1 MSGAQRRC
9 TSAEPATRQTGWV
22 TIVGAGFGLLFGY
35 GIGVIAPAL
44 APLSSEFSLTLTQ
57 RSVVVVAA
65 LVAAFVS
72 APNAGMIADRLGR
85 RTSLIA
91 IGIAYIIGS
100 LLSAMATGFAL
111 LVAGRFLIGL
121 CLGASSFVAP
131 MYLAEVS
138 PPGRRGALVT
148 VNQLMIT
155 FGIFLG
161 ALLGFLL
168 TTTGHW
174 RVLLGLAALPA
185 IGLTLAMTTLPESPR
200 WLFARGRDAEA
211 DRKVQ
216 ELSLMMEERQEAA
229 QVHLQWREVLRP
241 GNRRL
246 VTLGVILAVAVHLTG
261 LDMAV
266 YFAPTIL
273 RESGFGQAGAT
284 LGGTW
289 VAGANLLM
297 TVVTILVIDRVGR
310 RPLFIGG
317 VALMAVSA
325 TLLGMLYRFGTQNS
339 GWVVVAL
346 AVFIA
351 AAAVGP
357 AGVFWTYVAELY
369 PQRLRS
375 VALSATTAGHWAAD
389 ALVAA
394 SFLPLVAA
402 TSLALTFWVYAAISV
417 AVVLFCYR
425 AMPETRGQPLGQT
438 RC

>member
-1 MSGAQRRC
+1 M
-9 TSAEPATRQTGWV
+9 
-22 TIVGAGFGLLFGY
+22 TIVGAGYGLLFGY
-35 GIGVIAPAL
+35 GVGVIASAL
-44 APLSSEFSLTLTQ
+44 APLSSEFSLTVTQ

-65 LVAAFVS
+65 LVAAFLC
-72 APNAGMIADRLGR
+72 APNAGMIADRFGR
-85 RTSLIA
+85 RSSLIA
-91 IGIAYIIGS
+91 IGVVYTSGS
-100 LLSAMATGFAL
+100 LISAMATGFGL
-111 LVAGRFLIGL
+111 LVTGRFLIGL

-161 ALLGFLL
+161 AVLGFLL
-168 TTTGHW
+168 TPAGHW
-174 RVLLGLAALPA
+174 RVLLGLGALPA
-185 IGLTLAMTTLPESPR
+185 IALTLAMVTLPESPR
-200 WLFARGRDAEA
+200 WLFAQGKDEEASRTFRELGLAEE
-211 DRKVQ
+211 D
-216 ELSLMMEERQEAA
+216 RQEPA
-229 QVHLQWREVLRP
+229 QVNLQWREVL
-241 GNRRL
+241 GSGHRRL
-246 VTLGVILAVAVHLTG
+246 IILGVVLAVAVHLTG

-273 RESGFGQAGAT
+273 GESGFGQTAAT

-297 TVVTILVIDRVGR
+297 TVVTILVIDRLGR

-325 TLLGMLYRFGTQNS
+325 ALLGVLYRFGLSAS
-339 GWVVVAL
+339 GWVVVML

-375 VALSATTAGHWAAD
+375 VAL
-389 ALVAA
+389 
-394 SFLPLVAA
+394 
-402 TSLALTFWVYAAISV
+402 
-417 AVVLFCYR
+417 
-425 AMPETRGQPLGQT
+425 
-438 RC
+438 

>member
-1 MSGAQRRC
+1 MERAARR
-9 TSAEPATRQTGWV
+9 TGWV
-22 TIVGAGFGLLFGY
+22 TIVGAGYGLLFGY
-35 GIGVIAPAL
+35 GVGVIASAL
-44 APLSSEFSLTLTQ
+44 APLSSDFSLTVTQ

-65 LVAAFVS
+65 LVAAFLC
-72 APNAGMIADRLGR
+72 APNAGMIADRFGR
-85 RTSLIA
+85 RSSLIA
-91 IGIAYIIGS
+91 IGVVYTSGS
-100 LLSAMATGFAL
+100 LISAMATGFGL
-111 LVAGRFLIGL
+111 LVTGRFLIGL

-161 ALLGFLL
+161 AVLGFLL
-168 TTTGHW
+168 TPAGHW
-174 RVLLGLAALPA
+174 RVLLGLGALPA
-185 IGLTLAMTTLPESPR
+185 IALTLAMVTLPESPR
-200 WLFARGRDAEA
+200 WLFAQGRDEEASRTFRELGLAEE
-211 DRKVQ
+211 DRQ
-216 ELSLMMEERQEAA
+216 DPA
-229 QVHLQWREVLRP
+229 QVNLQWQEVL
-241 GNRRL
+241 GSGHRRL
-246 VTLGVILAVAVHLTG
+246 IILGVVLAVAVHLTG

-273 RESGFGQAGAT
+273 GESGFGQSAAT

-289 VAGANLLM
+289 VAGTNLLM
-297 TVVTILVIDRVGR
+297 TVVTILVIDRLGR
-310 RPLFIGG
+310 RPLFISG

-325 TLLGMLYRFGTQNS
+325 ALLGVLYRFGLQAS
-339 GWVVVAL
+339 GWVVVML
-346 AVFIA
+346 GVFIA

-375 VALSATTAGHWAAD
+375 VALSATAAGHWAAD

-402 TSLALTFWVYAAISV
+402 TSLALTFWLYAAISV
-417 AVVLFCYR
+417 VVVVFCYL
-425 AMPETRGQPLGQT
+425 AMPETRGEPLGQT
-438 RC
+438 RAKRG